1 MAFNIFRQAGKT
13 LRTSTWRSM
22 TAAPSPAG
30 AANRPKAA
38 SPRRAGMPEA
48 RDGRDGPRRPS
59 NELSR
64 LAISGLA
71 AAALGWL
78 FAPGAAFSQPAD
90 INLINLNSG
99 QLCVLGNQ
107 ASYGLTYSAGVWSWS
122 SSANPVSAL
131 PATTGAAIPTNPSQV
146 TTFESARLYIF
157 IPPSNYPCSNITMI
171 LGGSQPVFAS
181 TPPAIP
187 YAIGEWS
194 LDSSGLHIDQENVDN
209 FQLPLMIEV
218 SGNPAGTK
226 TIFAQI
232 GSAVYSPHNSIQ
244 TAVTGYAG
252 QQSPFLTWL
261 TSFNGSSAF
270 QPLAQQANAPHA
282 AMVEGPTLYLQK
294 APLTDP
300 LATYFDAEL
309 TAFFANGVQASGA
322 LQVMG
327 DAAAGGCTGNY
338 CYAEQTWKVT
348 STTASC
354 PIYVSGTTNSSSI
367 QLTGTAQATQPFVIC
382 NPVGSVAP
390 FTSSM
395 SGYPSWTTGS
405 CPFSPGTSTA
415 TCYVQITQ
423 TDYTTYQNY
432 NGWYFGQPQGLLPC
446 VVNAGTCAS
455 GAGITTTAQI
465 YSSCPNGSTLTGACI
480 GFTVGPCSPNC
491 PNPTPGQAWAFSQIT
506 PGTTSLPLNV
516 FESSGQMVFG
526 GDGAFGA
533 WISSYITDQY
543 FSSIAGSVGRNI
555 NEALNRGIAKCNNL
569 TMSSPPAACL
579 NMLPSALN
587 GFTPPSGCTLSA
599 PTAPACPSDAWWSNE
614 LNWYAAGG
622 SVQNYYSQYLHT
634 GQLKGNS
641 VNISACGQY
650 SIPSTP
656 GIQNTAVNECANMLS
671 PPNFYLAKPPAGC
684 STPTGWSPSAQGVP
698 MGTVYGFAYDENPV
712 YLAAQPAQ
720 VPSKFDPLPSC
731 WGSITSFSMV
741 VGRAEPL
748 AAHDLNGDSKSDIVW
763 RDTGGDVAFWLM
775 NGAAVSSTGAVSSV
789 PIAWSLVGQRDF
801 NGDGMADLLWRDG
814 SGDNAIWF
822 MNGTQVASSVGIAGA
837 PTNWSVVG
845 TGDFNGDGLADILWE
860 DSNGNLAVWLMNGP
874 NVVSSGS
881 IGAVPPNV
889 WTVAGVGDFNGDGRA
904 DILWRDTSGDISVWF
919 MNGTQVSSSAGIATI
934 PATWSVVGTGDFN
947 GDGVADIAWRD
958 GSGNTA
964 IWLMNGASVLA
975 AGGLGNVAA
984 SWSMV
989 QTGDYN
995 GDGMSDLLWRDTS
1008 GNTAM
1013 WFMNGTAIASTGTVG
1028 NIATTW
1034 TVQSVN
1040 AD

>member
-1 MAFNIFRQAGKT
+1 MALNIFRQAGNMW
-13 LRTSTWRSM
+13 RTM
-22 TAAPSPAG
+22 TGAPSAVG
-30 AANRPKAA
+30 AADLPKAA
-38 SPRRAGMPEA
+38 SPRRADMPGG
-48 RDGRDGPRRPS
+48 RDGRDGPRRPLG
-59 NELSR
+59 EISR
-64 LAISGLA
+64 RVVSGLA
-71 AAALGWL
+71 ASVLCWL
-78 FAPGAAFSQPAD
+78 CAPGAAFSQPAT
-90 INLINLNSG
+90 ISLINLNSG

-107 ASYGLTYSAGVWSWS
+107 ASYGLTYSSGVWSWS
-122 SSANPVSAL
+122 SSVNPVSAL
-131 PATTGAAIPTNPSQV
+131 PATTGAAIPTNPAQV
-146 TTFESARLYIF
+146 TTFESARLYLF
-157 IPPSNYPCSNITMI
+157 IIPAGNSYACSNITMPLGSSQI
-171 LGGSQPVFAS
+171 AFGGS
-181 TPPAIP
+181 PPTIP

-194 LDSSGLHIDQENVDN
+194 LDSSGLHIDQENVDD

-218 SGNPAGTK
+218 SGNPGGAK
-226 TIFAQI
+226 TVFAQI
-232 GSAVYSPHNSIQ
+232 GSAVYSPHTSIQ

-261 TSFNGSSAF
+261 TDFNGSSAF
-270 QPLAQQANAPHA
+270 TSLARAANAPQA
-282 AMVEGPTLYLQK
+282 AMILGPTLYLQS

-309 TAFFANGVQASGA
+309 ASFFTNSIQAWGA

-327 DAAAGGCTGNY
+327 DAAAGGCTGNN
-338 CYAEQTWKVT
+338 CYAEQAWKVT

-354 PIYVSGTTNSSSI
+354 PVYVSGTPNSSSM
-367 QLTGTAQATQPFVIC
+367 QLTGTAQATQSFVIC
-382 NPVGSVAP
+382 NPVGSVVP
-390 FTSSM
+390 FKPSTSND
-395 SGYPSWTTGS
+395 PSWTTGS
-405 CPFSPGTSTA
+405 CPFNPGASTA
-415 TCYVQITQ
+415 ICYVQITQ
-423 TDYTTYQNY
+423 TDYTSYQNY

-446 VVNAGTCAS
+446 VVNGSTCAS

-533 WISSYITDQY
+533 WMSAYITDQY
-543 FSSIAGSVGRNI
+543 FSSIAGSVGRNL

-569 TMSSPPAACL
+569 TMRSPPAACQ
-579 NMLPSALN
+579 NMRPSALI

-599 PTAPACPSDAWWSNE
+599 PTAPYCPSDAWWSNE
-614 LNWYAAGG
+614 KNWYAAG
-622 SVQNYYSQYLHT
+622 SAAQNYYSQYLHT

-641 VNISACGQY
+641 VNTSACSQY

-656 GIQNTAVNECANMLS
+656 GVQNTAVNQCANMLA
-671 PPNFYLAKPPAGC
+671 PPNFYLASPPDGC

-698 MGTVYGFAYDENPV
+698 MGTAYGFAYDENPV
-712 YLAAQPAQ
+712 YLASQPAQ

-741 VGRAEPL
+741 IGRAEPL

-763 RDTGGDVAFWLM
+763 RDTSGDVAFWLM
-775 NGAAVSSTGAVSSV
+775 NGAAVSSTGGVGGVST
-789 PIAWSLVGQRDF
+789 AWSIVGQRDF
-801 NGDGMADLLWRDG
+801 NGDGMADLLWRDT

-822 MNGTQVASSVGIAGA
+822 MNGTQVASSAGLGNV
-837 PTNWSVVG
+837 PSNWTVIG
-845 TGDFNGDGLADILWE
+845 TGDFNGDGIGDILWE
-860 DSNGNLAVWLMNGP
+860 DSNGNLAVWLMNS
-874 NVVSSGS
+874 NATVLSSGGL
-881 IGAVPPNV
+881 GAVPPSV
-889 WTVAGVGDFNGDGRA
+889 WAVAGIGDFNGDGRA
-904 DILWRDTSGDISVWF
+904 DILWRDTSGDTSIWF
-919 MNGTQVSSSAGIATI
+919 MNGTAVASSAGVGNVPI
-934 PATWSVVGTGDFN
+934 TWSVTGTGDFN
-947 GDGVADIAWRD
+947 GDGIADIAWRD
-958 GSGNTA
+958 SSGNMG
-964 IWLMNGASVLA
+964 IWLMNGASVLTT
-975 AGGLGNVAA
+975 GGLGNLPI

-1013 WFMNGTAIASTGTVG
+1013 WFMNGTTVASSGTVG
-1028 NIATTW
+1028 NIPIAW

>member
-1 MAFNIFRQAGKT
+1 MTLNIFRQAG
-13 LRTSTWRSM
+13 SMWR
-22 TAAPSPAG
+22 AVAGVPSPAG
-30 AANRPKAA
+30 AADTLEAA
-38 SPRRAGMPEA
+38 SPRRADLPGG

-59 NELSR
+59 SEIPR
-64 LAISGLA
+64 RVISGLA

-78 FAPGAAFSQPAD
+78 CAPGVAFSQPAT

-107 ASYGLTYSAGVWSWS
+107 ASYGLTYSSGTWSWS
-122 SSANPVSAL
+122 SSVNPVVAQS
-131 PATTGAAIPTNPSQV
+131 ATTGAAIPTSPSQV
-146 TTFESARLYIF
+146 TTFESARLYFF
-157 IPPSNYPCSNITMI
+157 IPPSNYPCSNITMA
-171 LGGSQPVFAS
+171 LGSSQPMFAA
-181 TPPAIP
+181 PVPAIP

-194 LDSSGLHIDQENVDN
+194 LDQSGLHIDQENVDN

-226 TIFAQI
+226 TVFAQI
-232 GSAVYSPHNSIQ
+232 GSAVYSPHVSIQ

-270 QPLAQQANAPHA
+270 RPLAQQAAAPQA
-282 AMVEGPTLYLQK
+282 AMVEGPTLYLQS

-300 LATYFDAEL
+300 LATYFDTEL
-309 TAFFANGVQASGA
+309 TSFFSNAIQAWGA
-322 LQVMG
+322 LQIMG
-327 DAAAGGCTGNY
+327 DAAAAGCTGNY
-338 CYAEQTWKVT
+338 CFAEQAWKVT
-348 STTASC
+348 STTAAC
-354 PIYVSGTTNSSSI
+354 PIYVSGTSNSSSM
-367 QLTGTAQATQPFVIC
+367 QMTGTVAPATQSSFVIC
-382 NPVGSVAP
+382 NPVGSVVP

-395 SGYPSWTTGS
+395 AGYPSWTTSS
-405 CPFSPGTSTA
+405 CPFDPGTSSA

-423 TDYTTYQNY
+423 TDYTTYQKY

-446 VVNAGTCAS
+446 VVNGGTCAS
-455 GAGITTTAQI
+455 GAGITTTSQI

-491 PNPTPGQAWAFSQIT
+491 PNPTSGQAWAFSQIT

-533 WISSYITDQY
+533 WMSAYISDQY
-543 FSSIAGSVGRNI
+543 FSSIAGSVGRNL

-569 TMSSPPAACL
+569 TMRNPPAACQ
-579 NMLPSALN
+579 NMKPSALN

-599 PTAPACPSDAWWSNE
+599 PTAPYCPSDAWWANE
-614 LNWYAAGG
+614 KNWYAAGG

-641 VNISACGQY
+641 VNGSACTQY

-656 GIQNTAVNECANMLS
+656 GVQNTAVNQCANMLA
-671 PPNFYLAKPPAGC
+671 PPNFYLANPPAGC
-684 STPTGWSPSAQGVP
+684 STPTGWSPSAQSVP
-698 MGTVYGFAYDENPV
+698 MGTAYGFAYDENPV

-731 WGSITSFSMV
+731 WGSITAFSMV
-741 VGRAEPL
+741 IGRAEPL

-763 RDTGGDVAFWLM
+763 RDTSGDLGFWLM
-775 NGAAVSSTGAVSSV
+775 NGATVSSTGGVSGVSS
-789 PIAWSLVGQRDF
+789 AWSIVGQRDF

-822 MNGTQVASSVGIAGA
+822 MNGTQVASSAGIGGA
-837 PTNWSVVG
+837 PIGWSVVG
-845 TGDFNGDGLADILWE
+845 TGDFNGDGLGDILWE
-860 DSNGNLAVWLMNGP
+860 DGNGNLAVWLMNGP
-874 NVVSSGS
+874 NIVSSGS
-881 IGAVPPNV
+881 IGAVPANV
-889 WTVAGVGDFNGDGRA
+889 WTVAGVADFNGDGRA
-904 DILWRDTSGDISVWF
+904 DILWRDSSGDTALWF
-919 MNGTQVSSSAGIATI
+919 MNGTQVSSSAGVGTV
-934 PATWSVVGTGDFN
+934 PTTWSVVGTGDFN
-947 GDGVADIAWRD
+947 GDGVADIVWHD
-958 GSGNTA
+958 SSGNMG
-964 IWLMNGASVLA
+964 IWLMNGASILA
-975 AGGLGNVAA
+975 TGGLGNVAT

-989 QTGDYN
+989 GTGDYN

-1028 NIATTW
+1028 NIPVVW
-1034 TVQSVN
+1034 TVQSIN

>member
-1 MAFNIFRQAGKT
+1 MAPNIFRQAGKM
-13 LRTSTWRSM
+13 WR
-22 TAAPSPAG
+22 AVAG
-30 AANRPKAA
+30 AADAA
-38 SPRRAGMPEA
+38 QADSPRPADA
-48 RDGRDGPRRPS
+48 LRRV
-59 NELSR
+59 
-64 LAISGLA
+64 ISALA
-71 AAALGWL
+71 AAVLCWL
-78 FAPGAAFSQPAD
+78 CVPGAALSQPAN
-90 INLINLNSG
+90 INLINLNNG

-107 ASYGLTYSAGVWSWS
+107 ASYGLTFNSGVWSWS
-122 SSANPVSAL
+122 SSANPVSAQ

-146 TTFESARLYIF
+146 TTFESARLYFFI
-157 IPPSNYPCSNITMI
+157 IPPGSSYMCSNITMT
-171 LGGSQPVFAS
+171 LGSSQIKFGGTAPI
-181 TPPAIP
+181 IP

-194 LDSSGLHIDQENVDN
+194 LDSSGLHIDQENVDD

-226 TIFAQI
+226 TTFAQI
-232 GSAVYSPHNSIQ
+232 GSAVYSPHVSVQ
-244 TAVTGYAG
+244 TAVTGYGG

-270 QPLAQQANAPHA
+270 TPLAQQAAAPQA
-282 AMVEGPTLYLQK
+282 AMVAGPTLYLQS

-309 TAFFANGVQASGA
+309 TSFFSNSVQAWGA
-322 LQVMG
+322 SQIMG
-327 DAAAGGCTGNY
+327 DAAAAGCTGNY
-338 CYAEQTWKVT
+338 CFAQQAWKVT
-348 STTASC
+348 SKTAAC
-354 PIYVSGTTNSSSI
+354 PIYVSGTTNSSSM
-367 QLTGTAQATQPFVIC
+367 QMTGTVAPATQSSFVIC
-382 NPVGSVAP
+382 NPVGSVVP

-395 SGYPSWTTGS
+395 AGYPSWTTSS
-405 CPFSPGTSTA
+405 CPFNPGTSSA

-432 NGWYFGQPQGLLPC
+432 NKWYFGQPQGLLPC
-446 VVNAGTCAS
+446 VTNGGTTCAS
-455 GAGITTTAQI
+455 GVGITTTAQV
-465 YSSCPNGSTLTGACI
+465 YSSCPGGSTLTGACI

-491 PNPTPGQAWAFSQIT
+491 PNPNPGQAWAFSQIT

-533 WISSYITDQY
+533 WISAYITDQY
-543 FSSIAGSVGRNI
+543 LSSIAGSVGRNF

-569 TMSSPPAACL
+569 SMQTPPAACQ
-579 NMLPSALN
+579 NMQPSVLS

-599 PTAPACPSDAWWSNE
+599 PTAPNCPSDAWWTNE
-614 LNWYAAGG
+614 KNWYAGG
-622 SVQNYYSQYLHT
+622 SGVQNYYSQYLHT

-641 VNISACGQY
+641 VNTSACSQY

-656 GIQNTAVNECANMLS
+656 GVQNTAVNECANMLA
-671 PPNFYLAKPPAGC
+671 PPNFYLANPPAGC

-741 VGRAEPL
+741 IGRAEPL

-763 RDTGGDVAFWLM
+763 RDTAGDVGFWLM
-775 NGAAVSSTGAVSSV
+775 NGTAMSSTSTVSGV
-789 PIAWSLVGQRDF
+789 PTTWSIVGQRDF
-801 NGDGMADLLWRDG
+801 NGDGMADLLWRDNM
-814 SGDNAIWF
+814 GDNAIWF
-822 MNGTQVASSVGIAGA
+822 MTGTQVASSVSIVGTT
-837 PTNWSVVG
+837 TNWAVVG
-845 TGDFNGDGLADILWE
+845 TGDFNGDGLGDILWE
-860 DSNGNLAVWLMNGP
+860 DNNGNLAVWLMSGP
-874 NVVSSGS
+874 NMLSAGS
-881 IGAVPPNV
+881 IGSVPTNV

-904 DILWRDTSGDISVWF
+904 DILWRDTSGDTSMWF
-919 MNGTQVSSSAGIATI
+919 MNGTAIASTAGVGNVPT
-934 PATWSVVGTGDFN
+934 TWSVVGTGDFN

-958 GSGNTA
+958 SSGNVA

-975 AGGLGNVAA
+975 TGGLGNVAT

-995 GDGMSDLLWRDTS
+995 GDGMSDFLWRDTS

-1013 WFMNGTAIASTGTVG
+1013 WFMNGTTIASTGTVG
-1028 NIATTW
+1028 NVAVSW
-1034 TVQSVN
+1034 TVQS
-1040 AD
+1040 AGSD

>member
-1 MAFNIFRQAGKT
+1 M
-13 LRTSTWRSM
+13 WR
-22 TAAPSPAG
+22 AVAG
-30 AANRPKAA
+30 AADTAQADSSRPADA
-38 SPRRAGMPEA
+38 SRRVVPA
-48 RDGRDGPRRPS
+48 
-59 NELSR
+59 
-64 LAISGLA
+64 LAVAVLCWLCVPGLA
-71 AAALGWL
+71 L
-78 FAPGAAFSQPAD
+78 SQPAN
-90 INLINLNSG
+90 INLINLNNG

-107 ASYGLTYSAGVWSWS
+107 ASYGLTLNSGVWSWS
-122 SSANPVSAL
+122 SSTNPVSAQ
-131 PATTGAAIPTNPSQV
+131 PATTGAAIPTSPSMV
-146 TTFESARLYIF
+146 TTFESARLYF
-157 IPPSNYPCSNITMI
+157 FTIPPGSSYTCSNITMT
-171 LGGSQPVFAS
+171 LGSSQIMFGG
-181 TPPAIP
+181 TPPVIP

-194 LDSSGLHIDQENVDN
+194 LDASGLHIDQENVDD

-226 TIFAQI
+226 TVFAQI
-232 GSAVYSPHNSIQ
+232 GSAVYSPHVSVQ
-244 TAVTGYAG
+244 TAVTGYGG

-270 QPLAQQANAPHA
+270 RPLAQQAAAPQA
-282 AMVEGPTLYLQK
+282 AMVEGPTLYLQS

-309 TAFFANGVQASGA
+309 TPFFSNSIQAWGA
-322 LQVMG
+322 LQIMG
-327 DAAAGGCTGNY
+327 DAAASGCTGNY
-338 CYAEQTWKVT
+338 CFPEQAWKVT
-348 STTASC
+348 STMAAC
-354 PIYVSGTTNSSSI
+354 PIYVPGTANSSSM
-367 QLTGTAQATQPFVIC
+367 QMTGTVAPATQSSFVIC
-382 NPVGSVAP
+382 NPVGSVVP

-395 SGYPSWTTGS
+395 AGYPSWTTSS
-405 CPFSPGTSTA
+405 CPFNPGTSSA

-423 TDYTTYQNY
+423 TDYTTYQKY

-446 VVNAGTCAS
+446 VTNGGTTCAS

-465 YSSCPNGSTLTGACI
+465 YSSCPNGSTLTGACV

-533 WISSYITDQY
+533 WMSAYITDQY
-543 FSSIAGSVGRNI
+543 FSGIAGSVGRNL

-569 TMSSPPAACL
+569 TMRTPPAACQ
-579 NMLPSALN
+579 NMKPSALN

-599 PTAPACPSDAWWSNE
+599 PTAPYCPSDAWWATE
-614 LNWYAAGG
+614 KNWYAGG
-622 SVQNYYSQYLHT
+622 GGVQNYYSQYLHT

-641 VNISACGQY
+641 VNTSACSQY
-650 SIPSTP
+650 SVPSTP
-656 GIQNTAVNECANMLS
+656 GVQNTAVNECANMLA
-671 PPNFYLAKPPAGC
+671 PPNFYLATPPGGC

-741 VGRAEPL
+741 IGRAEPL

-763 RDTGGDVAFWLM
+763 RDTGGDVGFWLM
-775 NGAAVSSTGAVSSV
+775 NGAVPLSTGAVSAV
-789 PIAWSLVGQRDF
+789 PTTWSIVGQRDF

-814 SGDNAIWF
+814 MGDNAIWF
-822 MNGTQVASSVGIAGA
+822 MNGTQVASVAGVAGA
-837 PTNWSVVG
+837 PTNWTVVG
-845 TGDFNGDGLADILWE
+845 TGDFNGDGLGDILWE
-860 DSNGNLAVWLMNGP
+860 DNNGNLAVWLMNGA
-874 NVVSSGS
+874 NLVSSGS
-881 IGAVPPNV
+881 IGSVPTNV
-889 WTVAGVGDFNGDGRA
+889 WTVAGIGDFNGDGRA
-904 DILWRDTSGDISVWF
+904 DILWKDTSGDTAVWF
-919 MNGTQVSSSAGIATI
+919 MNGTQVSSVAGISTVPTI
-934 PATWSVVGTGDFN
+934 WSVVGTGDFN

-958 GSGNTA
+958 SSGNVA

-975 AGGLGNVAA
+975 TGGLGNVAT

-1013 WFMNGTAIASTGTVG
+1013 WFMNGTAIGSTGTVG
-1028 NIATTW
+1028 NVAVSW
-1034 TVQSVN
+1034 TVQSAN